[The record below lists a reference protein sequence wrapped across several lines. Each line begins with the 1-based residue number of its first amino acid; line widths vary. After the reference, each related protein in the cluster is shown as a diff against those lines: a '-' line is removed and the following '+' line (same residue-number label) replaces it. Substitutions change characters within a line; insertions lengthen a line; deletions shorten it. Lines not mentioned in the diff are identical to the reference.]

1 MIPVQDIFNKLPED
15 SYGLISCEELNERQ
29 KKPTAPYILDIRKNA
44 DWKKSRINGSVH
56 REWEAVGGL
65 IDSGSLPDD
74 RDIVV
79 VCYVGQSSGQVTGV
93 LRTLGFR
100 AYSLLDG
107 FNEWKSAG
115 YPVESAAEVNQ

>member
-1 MIPVQDIFNKLPED
+1 MKSVREIFDSLPGD
-15 SYGLISCEELNERQ
+15 SYGLISCEDLNKRLKAES
-29 KKPTAPYILDIRKNA
+29 PPLVLDIRKKA
-44 DWKKSRINGSVH
+44 DWDKFKIDGSLH

-65 IDSGSLPDD
+65 IESGSLSGE

-93 LRTLGFR
+93 LRALGYS

-107 FNEWKSAG
+107 FDEWKSAG
-115 YPVESAAEVNQ
+115 YPVQSAAEVN

>member
-1 MIPVQDIFNKLPED
+1 MKPVQDIFNLLPED

-29 KKPTAPYILDIRKNA
+29 KKPAAPYILDIRKNE
-44 DWKKSRINGSVH
+44 DWKKSRITGSVH

-65 IDSGSLPDD
+65 IDSGSLPED

-107 FNEWKSAG
+107 FNEWQSAG
-115 YPVESAAEVNQ
+115 YPVESAAGVN